1 MRLAIAAFVL
11 LAATT
16 AAPAQQAHPCSAD
29 AIAKAAKF
37 LLPEDLRQL
46 SDMANAAAAQMTDPN
61 VKSAL
66 TSIAAV
72 LTQR

>member
-1 MRLAIAAFVL
+1 
-11 LAATT
+11 
-16 AAPAQQAHPCSAD
+16 
-29 AIAKAAKF
+29 

-61 VKSAL
+61 VRSAL
-66 TSIAAV
+66 TSIATV